1 MITRTGEQCVRA
13 LDRILRRPGAHART
27 LMPTKSSGA
36 EMIFS
41 SPSVNFGESPS
52 ASARYVSV

>member
-1 MITRTGEQCVRA
+1 
-13 LDRILRRPGAHART
+13 
-27 LMPTKSSGA
+27 MPTKSSGA